1 MPRADMIASEPFRS
15 KQRVD
20 EVDEQPHGRETRND
34 VVHGYNR
41 SQALT
46 NTQNTVSDPMPTA
59 RYARSSSMVSL
70 INEPHAVTMSLEQ
83 STQHLHS
90 RGAPIKKS

>member
-20 EVDEQPHGRETRND
+20 EVHEQPHGRETRND

-46 NTQNTVSDPMPTA
+46 NSQNTVSDPMPTA

-70 INEPHAVTMSLEQ
+70 IDEQHVVTVSLEHA
-83 STQHLHS
+83 SHATPPL
-90 RGAPIKKS
+90 